1 MKTEGADS
9 AEHGHDN
16 EHQNPDCDGKVL
28 DVCRGRTTDVAVI
41 SKASGTGERLRQ
53 RTTKQNDG
61 NENCLHVIKRSRFIF
76 R

>member
-28 DVCRGRTTDVAVI
+28 DVWRGRTTNVAVI
-41 SKASGTGERLRQ
+41 SEASGAGERLRQ